1 MGVSSDDTEVLA
13 RQDLVIATGATST
26 QETIMKNPMKFA
38 ATALAAAAIGGAV
51 ALAPIAAAD
60 TTAHTT
66 TTASGASPLVP
77 YGTNPDVPYRL
88 GYIDSNHD
96 EANTTSNNVDLP
108 F

>member
-1 MGVSSDDTEVLA
+1 
-13 RQDLVIATGATST
+13 
-26 QETIMKNPMKFA
+26 MKNPMKFA
-38 ATALAAAAIGGAV
+38 ATALAAAAIGGTL

-60 TTAHTT
+60 TQTTNTAT
-66 TTASGASPLVP
+66 GASPLVP
-77 YGTNPDVPYRL
+77 NGTEPSIPYRL

>member
-1 MGVSSDDTEVLA
+1 
-13 RQDLVIATGATST
+13 
-26 QETIMKNPMKFA
+26 MKNPIKFVA
-38 ATALAAAAIGGAV
+38 AALAAAAIGGVV

-60 TTAHTT
+60 TQTRATA
-66 TTASGASPLVP
+66 AGGASPLVP

-88 GYIDSNHD
+88 GYVDSNHD